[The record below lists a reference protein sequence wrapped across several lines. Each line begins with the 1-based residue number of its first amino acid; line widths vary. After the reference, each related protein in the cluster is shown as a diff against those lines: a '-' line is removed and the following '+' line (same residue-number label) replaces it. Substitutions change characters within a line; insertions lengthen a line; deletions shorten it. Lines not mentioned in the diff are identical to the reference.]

1 MAELLSVNDVL
12 ERLEDD
18 DLGLSS
24 GEESEYEGE
33 DIHSYLPPAPE
44 DLLSHLAGEGARTRR
59 YADSDEGSDDGSPS
73 EPATGQL
80 QGGQ

>member
-1 MAELLSVNDVL
+1 MAELLSVDDVL

-18 DLGLSS
+18 DFGLSS

-33 DIHSYLPPAPE
+33 DIHSYLPLPPE
-44 DLLSHLAGEGARTRR
+44 DLLSHTASVGRRSRR
-59 YADSDEGSDDGSPS
+59 YTDSDGGSDDSGPS

-80 QGGQ
+80 QGR